1 MSPSLIFGSLNL
13 TKAIAA
19 YFGLIN
25 SVDSNVQKL
34 LHQAFKSAIQN
45 LEYAESAVKQNKMEY
60 IKTAKDRF
68 IDAIAVEENENLISA
83 YVGLAMC
90 QFYLGDLYNAQ
101 ITLQKVDTVQLT
113 RSAKNSAF
121 WNGTNSKKNLLVKMS
136 KWVQGSDYEVEI
148 RVRLFNEFKA
158 DALQAKI
165 N

>member
-1 MSPSLIFGSLNL
+1 MTPSLIFGSINL

-45 LEYAESAVKQNKMEY
+45 LEYAESAIEQNKMEY
-60 IKTAKDRF
+60 IRIARERF

-90 QFYLGDLYNAQ
+90 QFYLGDIYNAKT
-101 ITLQKVDTVQLT
+101 TLTKVHDVRLS
-113 RSAKNSAF
+113 RSAKNLAF
-121 WNGTNSKKNLLVKMS
+121 WNGTNSKKNLLVKMT

-148 RVRLFNEFKA
+148 RVKLFNEFK
-158 DALQAKI
+158 DNALQAKI